1 MSHGFHWVGL
11 PNEDI
16 RKPICRQ
23 PWSIELFSVL
33 RETLPPPDYPPRASV
48 DKFRIWVGR
57 RSATTFDVL
66 PASKWPEIDNVYN
79 TRLKTLHSNR
89 FFLLLFLCL
98 SLFFLLLTRLL
109 VTTASAMSWSSCSSR
124 LRSISSESRKESR
137 CAVSSA
143 LTAFLSV
150 IDCFSLRTSCMKVKI
165 QLSVRLPDGS
175 SPYRHT
181 RGCYTLEYWNT
192 SWQLLYV
199 YTVRPPRTNLSIKP
213 CGAWRFLSR
222 GSCARR

>member
-1 MSHGFHWVGL
+1 MRIFASQFVGNL
-11 PNEDI
+11 GQLNYFLSCARLCLRQTI
-16 RKPICRQ
+16 RP
-23 PWSIELFSVL
+23 
-33 RETLPPPDYPPRASV
+33 
-48 DKFRIWVGR
+48 
-57 RSATTFDVL
+57 VL
-66 PASKWPEIDNVYN
+66 PSISSVFELVVEAPPLLMSYQRRNGLKSIMYTTHDWKHFIRIDSSY
-79 TRLKTLHSNR
+79 
-89 FFLLLFLCL
+89 FFSLCL
-98 SLFFLLLTRLL
+98 SLFLLLLTRLL